1 MKAWRIHFA
10 WTIVTVLATA
20 ISARIAS
27 RQAAV
32 DGDGR
37 GRSPAGLERNP
48 RAAAPEPREKTIAP
62 TVKGELA
69 SKSATPPADS
79 SLADRIRGMLKDPN
93 TWEKLQELV
102 ELNPDRQFILSLLK
116 EALFGKDLQSCYG
129 AIHFLIQ
136 MKGRDGAEVLE
147 SYLKTH
153 GNEDQ
158 APNVASALGEI
169 RDPGSIPVLMDA
181 LQSKNPQ
188 VRLWSAEALH
198 EMGFSRPAEDLITE
212 MARQYESPDGGLR
225 KKAIDTLSQFDLA
238 SVVPILTLALR
249 DSNSDVRS
257 AALTGFLNLKKPEY
271 IPLLQPLLGDPIP
284 EVAAQA
290 EQFIEALKN
299 P

>member
-1 MKAWRIHFA
+1 MKAWRIHFVWA
-10 WTIVTVLATA
+10 IVTVLATV

-27 RQAAV
+27 RQATV

-37 GRSPAGLERNP
+37 RRSPARLERNP
-48 RAAAPEPREKTIAP
+48 SAAAPEPRESTAAPIANR
-62 TVKGELA
+62 ELA
-69 SKSATPPADS
+69 SNSATPPADL
-79 SLADRIRGMLKDPN
+79 SLADRIRDMLKDPN
-93 TWEKLQELV
+93 KWEKLRELV
-102 ELNPDRQFILSLLK
+102 ELNPDRQFNLSLLK

-129 AIHFLIQ
+129 AIHLLVQ
-136 MKGRDGAEVLE
+136 MKGRDAAEVLE

-158 APNVASALGEI
+158 APNVASALGEV

-198 EMGFSRPAEDLITE
+198 EMGYSRPAEELITN

-238 SVVPILTLALR
+238 SVVPVLTLALK
-249 DSNSDVRS
+249 DSNCDVRS

-290 EQFIEALKN
+290 EEFIEALKN